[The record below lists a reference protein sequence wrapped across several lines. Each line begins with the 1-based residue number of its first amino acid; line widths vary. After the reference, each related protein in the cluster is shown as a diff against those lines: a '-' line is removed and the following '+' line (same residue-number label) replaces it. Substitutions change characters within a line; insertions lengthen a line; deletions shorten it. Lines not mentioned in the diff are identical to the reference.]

1 MNLKFNERGL
11 IIHRSVLFEN
21 PHFVSFKNTDMD
33 RFLILSTNVE
43 EISLSNAN
51 LPKSL
56 LKAHELLRTS
66 IPIIFTFNDAIE
78 TYGRLGGNLERNT
91 GFPTRECCS

>member
-1 MNLKFNERGL
+1 M
-11 IIHRSVLFEN
+11 
-21 PHFVSFKNTDMD
+21 
-33 RFLILSTNVE
+33 
-43 EISLSNAN
+43 SNAN